1 MTSPP
6 VRQGLILIHTGQ
18 GKGKTTAALGL
29 VFRAL
34 GQGLSVCVLQFIK
47 SEKGRWGE
55 TVMAERLGIPWHT
68 LGRGF
73 VFDPQRRAQDAILA
87 AKGWELA
94 RERIASGDYDLVV
107 LDEFTYPCKFGWL
120 DVSEIAHWLAHER
133 PPHVHVA
140 ITGRDAPPELIAI
153 ADLVT
158 EMVNIKHPHDR
169 GVAAQPGIEF

>member
-1 MTSPP
+1 MTQPR

-34 GQGLSVCVLQFIK
+34 GQGLRVCVLQFIK
-47 SEKGRWGE
+47 SERGRWGE
-55 TVMAERLGIPWHT
+55 TIMAERLGITWHA

-73 VFDPQRRAQDAILA
+73 VFDPERRAQDAALA
-87 AKGWELA
+87 TQGWELA
-94 RERIASGDYDLVV
+94 RECIASGAFDLVV

-120 DVSEIAHWLAHER
+120 DASEVARWLAQER
-133 PPHVHVA
+133 PSHVHVV

-158 EMVNIKHPHDR
+158 EMVNIRHPHDR